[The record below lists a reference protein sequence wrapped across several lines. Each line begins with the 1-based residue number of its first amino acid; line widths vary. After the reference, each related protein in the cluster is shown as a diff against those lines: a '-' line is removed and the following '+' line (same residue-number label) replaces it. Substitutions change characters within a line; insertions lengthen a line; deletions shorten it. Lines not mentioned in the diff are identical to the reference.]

1 MKKALVIFT
10 VLFMFMCSMSPMTAF
25 GEGGKN
31 HGEIGT
37 GETSTGVDNQGGA
50 AQDRTGR

>member
-1 MKKALVIFT
+1 MKKTLVIFT
-10 VLFMFMCSMSPMTAF
+10 VLFVLMCGMSPMTVF

-31 HGEIGT
+31 HGEVGT
-37 GETSTGVDNQGGA
+37 GETSTGVDNQGDA